1 MASSLPR
8 DAVSLVGGCVE
19 PDATRRQP
27 EIRTTLRTLAD
38 RRAVGAGRFEALQGL
53 LRMLSCARY
62 ETLQHSRRVAAYCR
76 LFGQHCSL
84 PDQALARLER
94 GALLHDVG
102 KIGIP
107 RNVLLKEG
115 SLTDAEWTVMRAHP
129 QIGCR
134 LLSKMPGLTDE
145 AELAYTHHEKFD
157 GSGYP
162 RGLRGEQIPLAS
174 RLFAIVDAFDAITSQ
189 RPYRSAQPVEQGLG
203 EVARSGGSQ
212 FDPRLVDAFLQIS
225 TSKLTHIRRVYPN

>member
-8 DAVSLVGGCVE
+8 DVVSVGGGYLE
-19 PDATRRQP
+19 PDAKRRHP

-38 RRAVGAGRFEALQGL
+38 RRALGLGRFKRLQGL
-53 LRMLSCARY
+53 LRMLRRTRY
-62 ETLQHSRRVAAYCR
+62 ETLQHSQRVAAYCR
-76 LFGQHCSL
+76 LFGQHCL
-84 PDQALARLER
+84 FPDQALTRLER

-115 SLTDAEWTVMRAHP
+115 SLTDGEWTVMRDHP
-129 QIGCR
+129 QIGYR
-134 LLSKMPGLTDE
+134 LVSKMPGLADE

-174 RLFAIVDAFDAITSQ
+174 RLFAIVDTFDAITSQ
-189 RPYRSAQPVEQGLG
+189 RSYRAARPIEQGRG
-203 EVARSGGSQ
+203 ELARGSGSQ

-225 TSKLTHIRRVYPN
+225 TSELSHIRQRYPN